1 MTTEKKLNASQR
13 LDTAEVNIQEL
24 TSYLSNMAR
33 DISIMKEAIK
43 LLGNKLDAVQR
54 ASNVT
59 DDSVSMLMM
68 ENNAN
73 ELKEKVDNFIAQGI
87 LVATEIATEQSFM
100 VGKEVDDTGK
110 VVNTRIQ
117 FATGAL
123 TAEVRDKL
131 IGSKVGD
138 LVSFTEGTLKL
149 EVNEIYS
156 IVTPQE
162 TPQVPSEEQQ
172 QA

>member
-1 MTTEKKLNASQR
+1 MTTEKKKLNASQR

-24 TSYLSNMAR
+24 SGYLSNMAR
-33 DISIMKEAIK
+33 DLAVVKEAIK

-73 ELKEKVDNFIAQGI
+73 ELKEKVDSYVQQGL
-87 LVATEIATEQSFM
+87 LVASEVATEQSFM

-110 VVNTRIQ
+110 VINTRIQ

-123 TAEVRDKL
+123 TQEVRDKL

-138 LVSFTEGTLKL
+138 LVKFSEGTLKL

-156 IVTPQE
+156 IVAPQE
-162 TPQVPSEEQQ
+162 TPQVASEEK